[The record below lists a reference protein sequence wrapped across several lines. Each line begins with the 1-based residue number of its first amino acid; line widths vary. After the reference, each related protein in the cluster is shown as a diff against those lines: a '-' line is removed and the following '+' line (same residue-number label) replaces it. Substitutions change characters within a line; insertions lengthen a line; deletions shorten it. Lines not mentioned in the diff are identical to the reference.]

1 MALFGTDGVRG
12 VANVDLTAELAV
24 DLAIAAAHVLGEIG
38 AFAGHRP
45 KAIVAQDSRASG
57 DFLEAA
63 VVAGLTSAG
72 VDVYRVGVL
81 PTPAVAFLVKESNA
95 DLGVMISASHNPM
108 PDNGIKFFAKGGDK
122 LADQVEA
129 QIEARLGESWSR
141 PTGLNVGRIFF
152 DEGAKKRYIEHLL
165 STMSTKLTGLKVVVD
180 CANGAASTVAPS
192 AYEQAGAVVTAIS
205 ATPTGW
211 NINENCGST
220 HLENLINEV
229 KKSGADIGIAHDG
242 DADRCLMVAK
252 SGEIIDG
259 DQILNI
265 LATAYLAEGKLNKQ
279 TVVGTVMSNLG
290 FIKSMQAVDIK
301 VEKTAVGDR
310 YVLEKML
317 ENDYTLGGEQS
328 GHIIMRQFSNTGDGL
343 LTALQVMQVVA
354 KSKKTLLELASAMQK
369 YPQVLINV
377 KDVAKEKLESSVKI
391 KEAILESE
399 KELAGS
405 GRVLLRASGT
415 ESLVRVMVEAN
426 DLELAQKVADSLAQL
441 VRSELK
447 Q

>member
-1 MALFGTDGVRG
+1 M
-12 VANVDLTAELAV
+12 N
-24 DLAIAAAHVLGEIG
+24 
-38 AFAGHRP
+38 
-45 KAIVAQDSRASG
+45 
-57 DFLEAA
+57 
-63 VVAGLTSAG
+63 
-72 VDVYRVGVL
+72 
-81 PTPAVAFLVKESNA
+81 
-95 DLGVMISASHNPM
+95 
-108 PDNGIKFFAKGGDK
+108 
-122 LADQVEA
+122 
-129 QIEARLGESWSR
+129 
-141 PTGLNVGRIFF
+141 
-152 DEGAKKRYIEHLL
+152 
-165 STMSTKLTGLKVVVD
+165 TKLTGLKVVVD

-192 AYEQAGAVVTAIS
+192 AYEQAGAMVTAIS

-220 HLENLINEV
+220 HLESLINEV

-242 DADRCLMVAK
+242 DADRCLMIAK
-252 SGEIIDG
+252 NGEVIDG

-265 LATAYLAEGKLNKQ
+265 LATSYLAEGKLNKQ

-290 FIKSMQAVDIK
+290 FIQSMEAANIK

-343 LTALQVMQVVA
+343 LTALQVMQVVV
-354 KSKKTLLELASAMQK
+354 KSKKSLLELASAMQK
-369 YPQVLINV
+369 YPQILINV
-377 KDVAKEKLESSVKI
+377 KDVAKDKLASSVKI
-391 KEAILESE
+391 KEAVLESE

-441 VRSELK
+441 VRLELK